1 MIESPGRHD
10 DGDISTASGSSDN
23 ESHCKIDL
31 RNCNGVVIW
40 KDANHQD
47 QQTSDLRIDLSVD
60 TAKREA
66 VFALHGFFYS
76 RSGGHKAY
84 LSLLVYPEKVESL
97 EFERARF
104 VPESIMNSIPDDS
117 TVSLRFTMTQ
127 PPNLMVPKHRRVEP
141 KLRYQAVVDTIAS
154 LGSVNRFTI
163 YLSDLTPEIQQEL
176 ALLPSVFS
184 SVRPFGRLQADE
196 KWAPPSSL
204 YQYTSAQ
211 VIDLTSAAPVSTA
224 DSTKESEEL
233 GNPAEDEAPV
243 PPPYSPGDSQRTV
256 QSIGPSSRKRRAS
269 EPLLAHTTEKHGDSD
284 SSILGYGTPGKEPQ
298 PPYTRSDSLASPAHF
313 STPSGRFCLSTIDI
327 LPLLTSSVVDRKRQ
341 RTDALLSPVTNAD
354 IVSALRQVLTY
365 NTSLSNRISQ
375 LESRLDHC
383 SSRLDSLITEFVAA
397 TDRTRTPC
405 RYDTEEAEHVF
416 NQIDQRIEDGIHDI
430 RHELEDTIKVEA
442 EERITEEVRL
452 QHEELRDK
460 VEADWTEDVRKG
472 IAEQIASEVEEKTTR
487 EVLKG
492 IAEVLMG
499 AYQAS
504 QDGISSLFPGNNRF
518 GATAALPGEAALRAA
533 VEDIQSKYKDEL
545 TGEEMIGVLD
555 LLEESPLSAVKYN
568 ACGEETRRVYVMKW
582 RADVSGR
589 GIFKSTWYKR

>member
-1 MIESPGRHD
+1 M
-10 DGDISTASGSSDN
+10 
-23 ESHCKIDL
+23 
-31 RNCNGVVIW
+31 VIW

-47 QQTSDLRIDLSVD
+47 QQTSDLRIDLLVD

-66 VFALHGFFYS
+66 VFALHGFFYTKN
-76 RSGGHKAY
+76 GGHKAY
-84 LSLLVYPEKVESL
+84 LSLLVYPEKVESI

-104 VPESIMNSIPDDS
+104 VPDSIMNNIPDDS

-127 PPNLMVPKHRRVEP
+127 PPNLMVPKDRRVEP
-141 KLRYQAVVDTIAS
+141 KPRYQAVVDTIAS

-204 YQYTSAQ
+204 YQYTFAQ
-211 VIDLTSAAPVSTA
+211 VIDLTSAAPVSNG
-224 DSTKESEEL
+224 DSTKEFEEL
-233 GNPAEDEAPV
+233 GNPVEAGAAV
-243 PPPYSPGDSQRTV
+243 PPPYSPGDSQRSI
-256 QSIGPSSRKRRAS
+256 QSIGPSSKKRRAS

-284 SSILGYGTPGKEPQ
+284 SSILGYGTPGKGPQ

-313 STPSGRFCLSTIDI
+313 STPS
-327 LPLLTSSVVDRKRQ
+327 DRKRQ
-341 RTDALLSPVTNAD
+341 RTAELLSPVTNAD

-375 LESRLDHC
+375 LETRLDHC

-416 NQIDQRIEDGIHDI
+416 SQIDQRIEDGIHDI

-442 EERITEEVRL
+442 EERVTEEVRL

-460 VEADWTEDVRKG
+460 VEADWTEDVRQG

-504 QDGISSLFPGNNRF
+504 QDGISSLFPGNSRF

-533 VEDIQSKYKDEL
+533 VEDIQSKHKDEL

-555 LLEESPLSAVKYN
+555 LLEENPLSAVKYN

-582 RADVSGR
+582 KADVSGR

>member
-1 MIESPGRHD
+1 
-10 DGDISTASGSSDN
+10 
-23 ESHCKIDL
+23 
-31 RNCNGVVIW
+31 VVIW
-40 KDANHQD
+40 EDTNHQG
-47 QQTSDLRIDLSVD
+47 QQTSDLRIDLFVD

-66 VFALHGFFYS
+66 VFALHGFFYTKN
-76 RSGGHKAY
+76 GGHKAY
-84 LSLLVYPEKVESL
+84 LSLLVYPEEVESI
-97 EFERARF
+97 EFEHARF
-104 VPESIMNSIPDDS
+104 VPESIMNNIPDDS
-117 TVSLRFTMTQ
+117 TVSLRFTLTQ
-127 PPNLMVPKHRRVEP
+127 PPKIMVPKDRRVEP
-141 KLRYQAVVDTIAS
+141 KPRYQAVVHTIAC

-163 YLSDLTPEIQQEL
+163 YLSDLSPEIQQEL

-204 YQYTSAQ
+204 YQYTFAQ
-211 VIDLTSAAPVSTA
+211 VIDLTSAAPVSNG
-224 DSTKESEEL
+224 DSTKELEEL
-233 GNPAEDEAPV
+233 GNPVEEGAAV
-243 PPPYSPGDSQRTV
+243 PPPYSPGDSQRSV

-269 EPLLAHTTEKHGDSD
+269 EPLLAHNTERSGDSD

-313 STPSGRFCLSTIDI
+313 STPS
-327 LPLLTSSVVDRKRQ
+327 DRKRQ
-341 RTDALLSPVTNAD
+341 RTAELLSPVTNAD

-375 LESRLDHC
+375 LETCLDHC

-416 NQIDQRIEDGIHDI
+416 SEIDQRIEDGIHDI

-442 EERITEEVRL
+442 EERVTEEVRL

-460 VEADWTEDVRKG
+460 VEADWTEDVRRG

-518 GATAALPGEAALRAA
+518 SATAALPGEAALRAA

-555 LLEESPLSAVKYN
+555 LLEENPLIAVKYN
-568 ACGEETRRVYVMKW
+568 ACSEETRRVYVMKW
-582 RADVSGR
+582 KADVSGR
-589 GIFKSTWYKR
+589 GIFKSTWYKRQ